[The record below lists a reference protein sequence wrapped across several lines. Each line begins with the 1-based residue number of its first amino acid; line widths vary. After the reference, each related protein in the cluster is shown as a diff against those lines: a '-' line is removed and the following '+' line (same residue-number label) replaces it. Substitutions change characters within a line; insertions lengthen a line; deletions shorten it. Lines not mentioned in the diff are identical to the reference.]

1 VVFVF
6 MGGIVARTV
15 VCGGHARSGPETES
29 ACQQWHEVVS
39 GSKNFDQTMVEI
51 VGTLKVYGIVTS

>member
-1 VVFVF
+1 
-6 MGGIVARTV
+6 
-15 VCGGHARSGPETES
+15 
-29 ACQQWHEVVS
+29 VVS